1 MGEFFQLI
9 MDNIFIIILVISGII
24 GFFSSNKEEQKKQQ
38 QQQRKEQ
45 QRPRQTEPK
54 PTPTPSGPREPRRPE
69 VYRRT
74 EMEPS
79 EPDVITTA
87 SIENEQKSQME
98 KLQARYGIS
107 SSSTIGEDIAH
118 QGLKF
123 RESLKPLDDLSEEKE
138 VLKNDIKQS
147 LRNKGL
153 INGII
158 MAEVLGKP
166 RSLKPYESV
175 SLERYKR

>member
-9 MDNIFIIILVISGII
+9 MDNIFIIILVLSGII
-24 GFFSSNKEEQKKQQ
+24 GFFSSNKEEKKKQE
-38 QQQRKEQ
+38 QRTEQ
-45 QRPRQTEPK
+45 QRPQQAEPR
-54 PTPTPSGPREPRRPE
+54 PTPTPSGPREPKRQE
-69 VYRRT
+69 VYRT
-74 EMEPS
+74 ELKPS
-79 EPDVITTA
+79 KTNVITTA
-87 SIENEQKSQME
+87 SASFENEQKSQME
-98 KLQARYGIS
+98 KMQSRYGAS
-107 SSSTIGEDIAH
+107 SSSTIDEDIAH

-123 RESLKPLDDLSEEKE
+123 REALKPLEDLSEEKDI
-138 VLKNDIKQS
+138 LKKDIKHS

-166 RSLKPYESV
+166 RSLKRYESV